1 MSIQVTPTRFELHYP
16 HEELAATIEMF
27 DAECSHIEIKSV
39 VSPATWP
46 ELSDAIC
53 KALKQMHPE
62 KQP

>member
-1 MSIQVTPTRFELHYP
+1 MSIQITPTRFELHYP
-16 HEELAATIEMF
+16 HEELAATVEMF

-53 KALKQMHPE
+53 QALKQMHPE